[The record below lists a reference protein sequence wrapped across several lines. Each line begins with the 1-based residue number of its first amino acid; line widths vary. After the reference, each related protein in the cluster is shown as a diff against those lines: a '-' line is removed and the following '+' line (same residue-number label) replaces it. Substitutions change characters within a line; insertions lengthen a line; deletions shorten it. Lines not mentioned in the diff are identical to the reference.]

1 MFSFL
6 TKQPVY
12 YRFAL
17 IDSTN
22 TWAKENLDELAEDRL
37 SILVAE
43 EQTSGRGRAAR
54 QWVSPAGVNLYTT
67 FCFFIPPDSLNP
79 GHITQ
84 VMALSITEVIES
96 LGITAKIKWPNDI
109 LINGKKV
116 AGILCEATSYNEQAC
131 IITGVGLNVN
141 MTEEM
146 LASIDRPATSLMA
159 ETGNQFILEE
169 ILQELQNTFLK
180 KIAILAERGFAP
192 FLTDYR
198 IHMAMTEKIR
208 FHHGDSTLEGTFESI
223 NSDGSLTLLLDSG
236 EHRTFV
242 SGEIDA

>member
-1 MFSFL
+1 MLPFL
-6 TKQPVY
+6 TKKPVY

-22 TWAKENLDELAEDRL
+22 TWAKENINELAEDRL

-43 EQTSGRGRAAR
+43 EQAAGRGRAAR

-84 VMALSITEVIES
+84 VMALSITEVLET
-96 LGITAKIKWPNDI
+96 LGIAAKIKWPNDI
-109 LINGKKV
+109 LIDEKKV
-116 AGILCEATSYNEQAC
+116 AGILCETSPYKNEAC

-146 LASIDRPATSLMA
+146 LATIDRPTTSLLA
-159 ETGNQFILEE
+159 ETGKQFVLEE
-169 ILQELQNTFLK
+169 LLQALQSTFLQ
-180 KIAILAERGFAP
+180 KITVLAEQGFTP

-198 IHMAMTEKIR
+198 MRMAMTEKIR
-208 FHHGDSTLEGTFESI
+208 FHHGDSALEGTFESI